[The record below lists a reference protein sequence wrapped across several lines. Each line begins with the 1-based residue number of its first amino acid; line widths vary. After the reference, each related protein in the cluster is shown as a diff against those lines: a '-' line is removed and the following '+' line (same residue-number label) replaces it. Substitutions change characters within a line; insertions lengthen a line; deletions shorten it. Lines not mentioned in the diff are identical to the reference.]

1 VIVLPDTYSITVHIA
16 QRQLKLYRNDRLM
29 QIYTVAVGAPE
40 TPTPTGRF
48 TVINKAVNPGG
59 PFGTRWLG
67 LSAPHIGIH
76 STNAPGSIGKAVSH
90 GCIRM
95 HNKDI
100 EAIFPLMDVGASV
113 KIE

>member
-1 VIVLPDTYSITVHIA
+1 MADVYSITVRTGP
-16 QRQLKLYRNDRLM
+16 RQLALYRDDRLVH
-29 QIYTVAVGAPE
+29 IYTVAVGAPE

-48 TVINKAVNPGG
+48 VVINKAVNPGG

-76 STNAPGSIGKAVSH
+76 GTNDPASIGKAVSH

-100 EAIFPLMDVGASV
+100 EALFPLIPVGAAV
-113 KIE
+113 EIES

>member
-1 VIVLPDTYSITVHIA
+1 MAAYSIVIRIA
-16 QRQLKLYRNDRLM
+16 PRHLGLYRSGRL
-29 QIYTVAVGAPE
+29 QHIYTVAVGAPE

-76 STNAPGSIGKAVSH
+76 GTNDPSSIGKAVSK

-100 EAIFPLMDVGASV
+100 EAVFPLVDVGAVV